1 MSISFRHNLYLKS
14 DTNIGHLRSNP
25 SVNSTGMTNTQLVAA
40 YKNMLLAREFDHALI
55 NLYRQ
60 SKIVGGVYSQI
71 GNEATSVG
79 TAMALGDGD
88 IIFPMHRDSGAHFVR
103 GMTAREMAINFLFR
117 KGSMTRGV
125 DGTGH
130 FAAADRGIYGNV
142 SHLGAMVPVAAG
154 AALAQKMKKNKNV
167 VLNYVGEGG
176 ASTGEVHEG
185 LMMAS
190 TLNLPLI
197 LIIENNQY
205 AYSTPLAQQAH
216 NPKLSDRAIGYGI
229 PGETVDG
236 TDLEAVFEATT
247 KAVKHARSG
256 KGPSIIESVTMR
268 MRGHAEHD
276 AAEYVPKEELAKWE
290 KKDPVMKVRELLF
303 TKGIKETEIENVES
317 TAKREIDQ
325 AIQYALELPPPDA
338 EEALRGVFISS

>member
-1 MSISFRHNLYLKS
+1 
-14 DTNIGHLRSNP
+14 
-25 SVNSTGMTNTQLVAA
+25 MTKDQLLVA

-71 GNEATSVG
+71 GNEASSVAS
-79 TAMALGDGD
+79 AMALGDGD
-88 IIFPMHRDSGAHFVR
+88 IIFPMHRDNGAHFVR
-103 GMTAREMAINFLFR
+103 GMTPREMAINFLFR
-117 KGSMTRGV
+117 KGSMTRGT

-130 FAAADRGIYGNV
+130 FADAKRKIYGNV

-154 AALAQKMKKNKNV
+154 AALAQKLSKSGFV
-167 VLNYVGEGG
+167 VLNYIGEGG
-176 ASTGEVHEG
+176 ASVGEVHEG

-190 TLNLPLI
+190 TMELPLI

-205 AYSTPLAQQAH
+205 AYSTPLSVQSH

-236 TDLEAVFEATT
+236 TDIEAVFEATSR
-247 KAVKHARSG
+247 AIHHARAG
-256 KGPSIIESVTMR
+256 KGPSIIETMTMR

-276 AAEYVPKEELAKWE
+276 DFSYVPKDLLAEWE
-290 KKDPVMKVRELLF
+290 KKDPVKRTAELLKKAGV
-303 TKGIKETEIENVES
+303 TDKEISTIEKI
-317 TAKREIDQ
+317 AKSDIEE
-325 AIQYALELPPPDA
+325 AVAYANELPAPDA
-338 EEALRGVFISS
+338 EEAFRNVFYYPTK

>member
-1 MSISFRHNLYLKS
+1 
-14 DTNIGHLRSNP
+14 
-25 SVNSTGMTNTQLVAA
+25 MTKDQLLFA

-60 SKIVGGVYSQI
+60 SKIVGGVYAQI

-88 IIFPMHRDSGAHFVR
+88 IIFPMHRDNGAHFVR
-103 GMTAREMAINFLFR
+103 GMTPKEMAINFLFR
-117 KGSMTRGV
+117 KGAMTRGT

-130 FAAADRGIYGNV
+130 FADVKRKIYGNV

-154 AALAQKMKKNKNV
+154 AALAQKLSKSGFV
-167 VLNYVGEGG
+167 VMNYIGEGG
-176 ASTGEVHEG
+176 ASVGEVHEG

-190 TLNLPLI
+190 VMELPFI

-205 AYSTPLAQQAH
+205 AYSTPVTLQTH

-236 TDLEAVFEATT
+236 TDIEAVYEATS
-247 KAVKHARSG
+247 KAITRARNG
-256 KGPSIIESVTMR
+256 KGPSIIEAVTMR

-276 AAEYVPKEELAKWE
+276 DFAYVPKEMLTEWDA
-290 KKDPVMKVRELLF
+290 KDPVKKTAALLLKKDA
-303 TKGIKETEIENVES
+303 TKSEMENIEKQAKTEIENAVA
-317 TAKREIDQ
+317 TANEM
-325 AIQYALELPPPDA
+325 PPPDA
-338 EEALRGVFISS
+338 EEAFRNVFVS